1 MPVTTRLR
9 PARPQ
14 ELAVLQRWHAEP
26 ASEFDD
32 LFGGPVPSRRDVPLR
47 EPPRDAGQLVVAD
60 GDDQL
65 LGDVGWHTVLY
76 GPNAGSAALSIGISL
91 RPPGRGAG
99 HGTRAQRM
107 LAEYLFAS
115 FPVHRVEATT
125 DVENVVE
132 QRALARAGFTR
143 EGVLRE
149 AQWRRGTW
157 HDLVMYARLRGDG

>member
-1 MPVTTRLR
+1 MNVTTRLR
-9 PARPQ
+9 PPRPD
-14 ELAVLQRWHAEP
+14 ELRVLQRWHAAP

-32 LFGGPVPSRRDVPLR
+32 LHGGAAPGRRDAPLR
-47 EPPRDAGQLVVAD
+47 EPPRDAGQLVVTDGAD
-60 GDDQL
+60 VL

-91 RPPGRGAG
+91 RPPARGVG

-107 LAEYLFAS
+107 LAEYLFTS

-132 QRALARAGFTR
+132 QRALERAGFVR

-149 AQWRRGTW
+149 AQWRRGAW